1 MSQMSGLFTSSSARL
16 LQSSRSAFPTCC
28 LAFAFLFSVP
38 LSTHSQ
44 ALESAPSVTNTLPTV
59 GSASPWSVDLVPYLW
74 IAGYDGTFGLPGL
87 PADIPSIR
95 TESTV
100 ESTAHISA
108 AAMLAA
114 QLRYRDFGLFLDG
127 AWLQLKADG
136 ESPTPS
142 YSGAEVKTDF
152 AYGTA
157 AFSYRLPSLG
167 HLRSDVF
174 AGARIWYASMDIEL
188 LPGTSPGLS
197 ASSSRT
203 WADPILGASVRYD
216 FTRHWFANILGDVG
230 GFGVGADIAWNV
242 FGGVGYQFTSWFSA
256 SIGYRYLHEDYN
268 QDNFLMNVNVHGFL
282 VGLGFHF

>member
-1 MSQMSGLFTSSSARL
+1 MSQMSRAFTSNFARL
-16 LQSSRSAFPTCC
+16 AQSGRCASALCC
-28 LAFAFLFSVP
+28 LAFVFLSAVP
-38 LSTHSQ
+38 LPTLAQ
-44 ALESAPSVTNTLPTV
+44 ASITNSSPSGDSAN
-59 GSASPWSVDLVPYLW
+59 PWSVDIVPYLW
-74 IAGYDGTFGLPGL
+74 IAGYDGTFGLPG
-87 PADIPSIR
+87 PPSGVPSVR
-95 TESTV
+95 TESTTD
-100 ESTAHISA
+100 STAHISA

-114 QLRYRDFGLFLDG
+114 QLRYQDFGLFLDG

-136 ESPTPS
+136 ESPTAS

-157 AFSYRLPSLG
+157 ALSYRLPPLG

-188 LPGTSPGLS
+188 LPGTSPGFS

-203 WADPILGASVRYD
+203 WADPILGASLRYD
-216 FTRHWFANILGDVG
+216 FTRHWFANVLGDVG
-230 GFGVGADIAWNV
+230 GFGAGADIAWNV